1 MDRHSPSTIPN
12 IPLVT
17 TSVTT
22 NGPSTN
28 NKLKSGTSGTSSQIK
43 TPSPTPITST
53 SSTNGRQSVSPFG
66 SPIFQQQQTSLDPSD
81 EISKPKNGDFL
92 HQNFLRVFLTI
103 FISGSSN
110 NFSTNLD
117 KNVDNQ
123 SSSSSSDLLSRH
135 QVRDQMK
142 SSLHDTR

>member
-28 NKLKSGTSGTSSQIK
+28 NKLKSGTSGASSQIK

-81 EISKPKNGDFL
+81 EISKPKNGEFFTL
-92 HQNFLRVFLTI
+92 KF
-103 FISGSSN
+103 SSN
-110 NFSTNLD
+110 FFNNFHFRIF
-117 KNVDNQ
+117 K
-123 SSSSSSDLLSRH
+123 
-135 QVRDQMK
+135 
-142 SSLHDTR
+142 